1 MYYSVTHFQIHKNY
15 ELFVACIFKAL
26 LCILFTLKLEL
37 QFCTN
42 FVKTFL
48 LSPSLHLLLKL
59 YWTALCW
66 GQPTQICCCGG
77 WWEISPF
84 YLFLLFNLWISLL
97 NFFLLQFSVIW
108 QQCHFSLLQPTVLSC
123 CPDCG
128 SQYLSISQSL
138 QFIVRI
144 VRNSL

>member
-59 YWTALCW
+59 YWTALSW
-66 GQPTQICCCGG
+66 GQQTQFCCRK
-77 WWEISPF
+77 WWEISPNNCF
-84 YLFLLFNLWISLL
+84 YFLTFLIFT
-97 NFFLLQFSVIW
+97 FFTFFKFQW
-108 QQCHFSLLQPTVLSC
+108 Y
-123 CPDCG
+123 G
-128 SQYLSISQSL
+128 SSATFLCSNQRSFLVVQTAAVSISV
-138 QFIVRI
+138 FHNHY
-144 VRNSL
+144 NSLWESLGVT